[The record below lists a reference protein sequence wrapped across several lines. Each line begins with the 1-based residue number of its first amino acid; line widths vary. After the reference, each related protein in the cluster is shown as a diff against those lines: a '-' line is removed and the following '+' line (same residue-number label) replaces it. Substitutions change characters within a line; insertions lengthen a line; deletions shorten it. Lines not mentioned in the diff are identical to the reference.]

1 MIENPISSELKEAD
15 NVITEPV
22 DYTFDPEKSNLVY
35 HAKTELDAIG
45 MTEDSEDEIRNS
57 QISLDEI
64 KKYGYSFL
72 ENNSDILKDMFGEDE
87 YEDFDDDDFFE
98 DSIDENE
105 IVSFLNEYYIINPN
119 NLPESELF

>member
-1 MIENPISSELKEAD
+1 MEIKELVSYYINDTNQTLDISFRL
-15 NVITEPV
+15 
-22 DYTFDPEKSNLVY
+22 L
-35 HAKTELDAIG
+35 
-45 MTEDSEDEIRNS
+45 EDSEDEIRNS

-72 ENNSDILKDMFGEDE
+72 ENNNDILKDMFDEDD
-87 YEDFDDDDFFE
+87 YEDFDEDDFFE

-105 IVSFLNEYYIINPN
+105 IVSFLNEYYIINPK

>member
-1 MIENPISSELKEAD
+1 MEIKELVSYYINDTNQTLDISFRL
-15 NVITEPV
+15 
-22 DYTFDPEKSNLVY
+22 L
-35 HAKTELDAIG
+35 
-45 MTEDSEDEIRNS
+45 EDSEDEIRNS